1 MTIATPVGDG
11 LRWMGQPVLELRS
24 DDLLDRLTESVT
36 AYDRDGRLRYINAA
50 GARLFSRPASDLLG
64 RQLREVAPV
73 DPGSPFQRGLR
84 EVLDGG
90 PGRTVVT
97 FAKSLQR
104 WFEIDIHPIPEGA
117 LVIARDVTQRTLA
130 EEQLKQSEAR
140 FRAMVEYAPEAI
152 AIMDA
157 DTGRFVGV
165 NPGAE
170 RLFGLAH
177 DALLSKGPT
186 DLCPPTQPGG
196 ASSTE
201 LAMRYTREAVDGGTP
216 EFEWTIR
223 NGRGEDVPCE
233 VRLLRLPSSDRV
245 LIRGSVTDISSRK
258 RMQEQLAQAQ
268 RLEAIGRLAGG
279 VAHDFN
285 NILAV
290 ILGTAEVL
298 LRRLSSDHPIR
309 TELADIVGAAER
321 ATLVTRQLL
330 AFGRKQRLAPHLV
343 DLGDHVEHMSRMLQR
358 LLGTE
363 IELDLELVRPI
374 GPVRVDPGQI
384 EQVVLNLVVN
394 ARDAMPGG
402 GRVSIGTA
410 EVTLP
415 GGHERADESV
425 PPGRYVVLSVTDTG
439 TGMTEAIRA
448 HIFEPFFTT
457 KELGRGTGLGLST
470 VHGIVEQSGGCIRVT
485 SESGT
490 GTTFRVYLPR
500 VDDARG

>member
-1 MTIATPVGDG
+1 
-11 LRWMGQPVLELRS
+11 
-24 DDLLDRLTESVT
+24 
-36 AYDRDGRLRYINAA
+36 
-50 GARLFSRPASDLLG
+50 
-64 RQLREVAPV
+64 
-73 DPGSPFQRGLR
+73 
-84 EVLDGG
+84 
-90 PGRTVVT
+90 
-97 FAKSLQR
+97 
-104 WFEIDIHPIPEGA
+104 
-117 LVIARDVTQRTLA
+117 
-130 EEQLKQSEAR
+130 
-140 FRAMVEYAPEAI
+140 
-152 AIMDA
+152 
-157 DTGRFVGV
+157 
-165 NPGAE
+165 
-170 RLFGLAH
+170 
-177 DALLSKGPT
+177 
-186 DLCPPTQPGG
+186 
-196 ASSTE
+196 
-201 LAMRYTREAVDGGTP
+201 
-216 EFEWTIR
+216 
-223 NGRGEDVPCE
+223 
-233 VRLLRLPSSDRV
+233 
-245 LIRGSVTDISSRK
+245 
-258 RMQEQLAQAQ
+258 
-268 RLEAIGRLAGG
+268 

-309 TELADIVGAAER
+309 PELTDIVGAAER
-321 ATLVTRQLL
+321 AALVTRQLL

-358 LLGTE
+358 LLGNE
-363 IELDLELVRPI
+363 IQLDLELARPT
-374 GPVRVDPGQI
+374 GRVRVDPGQI

-439 TGMTEAIRA
+439 TGMTEAIRT

-470 VHGIVEQSGGCIRVT
+470 VHGIVEQSGGCIRVA

>member
-1 MTIATPVGDG
+1 MTIATPVSDG
-11 LRWMGQPVLELRS
+11 LRWTGQPVLELRS

-73 DPGSPFQRGLR
+73 DPDSPFQRGLR

-90 PGRTVVT
+90 PGRTVVR

-117 LVIARDVTQRTLA
+117 LVIARDVTERTLA
-130 EEQLKQSEAR
+130 EEQRKQ
-140 FRAMVEYAPEAI
+140 
-152 AIMDA
+152 
-157 DTGRFVGV
+157 
-165 NPGAE
+165 
-170 RLFGLAH
+170 
-177 DALLSKGPT
+177 
-186 DLCPPTQPGG
+186 
-196 ASSTE
+196 
-201 LAMRYTREAVDGGTP
+201 
-216 EFEWTIR
+216 
-223 NGRGEDVPCE
+223 
-233 VRLLRLPSSDRV
+233 
-245 LIRGSVTDISSRK
+245 
-258 RMQEQLAQAQ
+258 MQEQLAQAQ

-358 LLGTE
+358 LLGNE
-363 IELDLELVRPI
+363 IQLELELARPT
-374 GPVRVDPGQI
+374 GRVRVDPGQI

-402 GRVSIGTA
+402 GRVSIGTI

-415 GGHERADESV
+415 GGHHRADESV

-439 TGMTEAIRA
+439 TGMTEAIQS

-470 VHGIVEQSGGCIRVT
+470 VHGIVEQSGGCIRVA